1 MPNYMLHEMPDMNHT
16 GKKKVYPKLETVSLL
31 SEEQL
36 LEKMLLHGC
45 PFSKGTLQGVLTH
58 FKERLAEMLSEG
70 YNVQLK
76 DLGTFSL
83 SLALTDEKPDE
94 LLDDADPMTHRKV
107 SVRDVNFR
115 TDRNLLRTLQ
125 LNTHL
130 VRKCGGVKRLHKKKY
145 TPEERLSRAL
155 DYIAAHHSI
164 TVKEYC
170 ALNNLSHTSAST
182 ELKRFSTGPDSPL
195 TTEGL
200 GSHKRW
206 VKR

>member
-1 MPNYMLHEMPDMNHT
+1 MPNYMLHEMPDMSQT
-16 GKKKVYPKLETVSLL
+16 GNKKVYPKLETVSLF

-45 PFSKGTLQGVLTH
+45 PFSKGTILGVLTH
-58 FKERLAEMLSEG
+58 FKERLAEMLAEG

-125 LNTHL
+125 IETKLT
-130 VRKCGGVKRLHKKKY
+130 RKCGGVKRLHKKKY
-145 TPEERLSRAL
+145 TPEERLARVL

-164 TVKEYC
+164 TLKEYC
-170 ALNNLSHTSAST
+170 VLNNLSHACASM
-182 ELKRFSTGPDSPL
+182 ELKRFSTGSDSPL

-200 GSHKRW
+200 APHKRW

>member
-1 MPNYMLHEMPDMNHT
+1 MPNYMLHEMPDMTRT
-16 GKKKVYPKLETVSLL
+16 GKKKVYPKLETLSLL

-94 LLDDADPMTHRKV
+94 LLDDVDPMTHRKV

-115 TDRNLLRTLQ
+115 TDRKLLHTLQ
-125 LNTHL
+125 LDTQL
-130 VRKCGGVKRLHKKKY
+130 TRKCGGVKRLRKKKY
-145 TPEERLSRAL
+145 TPGQRLSRAL
-155 DYIAAHHSI
+155 DYLTAHPYI
-164 TVKEYC
+164 TLKEYT
-170 ALNNLSHTSAST
+170 ALNNLSHACASE
-182 ELKRFSTGPDSPL
+182 ELKKFSTGSDAPL
-195 TTEGL
+195 VVEGRA
-200 GSHKRW
+200 SHKVW
-206 VKR
+206 LKR